1 MMMSPT
7 QNEFNHVV
15 AFEVSKDH
23 LVVHTLP
30 GDRQVRLPNTPT
42 AVRRLLKAELKRN
55 VSERL
60 GALLVVCEAT
70 GRYER
75 HVLAAC
81 VELGLKVHRAHG
93 ARVRFFAKY
102 LGLAKTDPIDA
113 GVLARYGARTP
124 RLRLYEPPSPEEAA
138 LKELKARRD
147 QIQAM
152 LIAETNRLEHAAHPR
167 VRKSLKAQI
176 AGLRKAFAALD
187 AEIATLVR
195 THEAFARKARL
206 MRSVKGVG
214 PVTVATV
221 LADMPE
227 LGRLSKGEA
236 ARLAGLAPINQD
248 SGKTSGRRH
257 IEAGRAG
264 VRRCLY
270 MAALVAM
277 QCNPIIQRFAAGLSA
292 RGKSFSVVITAVMR
306 KLIVILNA
314 ILRTGEPW
322 RGAQTA

>member
-1 MMMSPT
+1 MTMSPT
-7 QNEFNHVV
+7 QNEFKHVV
-15 AFEVSKDH
+15 AFEVAKEG
-23 LVVHTLP
+23 LVAHTLP
-30 GDRQVRLPNTPT
+30 GDRQVRLPNQPK
-42 AVRRLLKAELKRN
+42 AVRRLLKAEMKRN
-55 VSERL
+55 AKERL

-70 GRYER
+70 GGYER

-93 ARVRFFAKY
+93 SRVRYFAKY

-113 GVLARYGARTP
+113 RMLARYGAQSEG
-124 RLRLYEPPSPEEAA
+124 LRLYEPPSPEEAA
-138 LKELKARRD
+138 LKALKARRD
-147 QIQAM
+147 QLQAM
-152 LIAETNRLEHAAHPR
+152 LRAESNRLEHAAHPT
-167 VRKSLKAQI
+167 VLTSLKAQI
-176 AGLRKAFAALD
+176 AGLRRAFAALE

-195 THEAFARKARL
+195 SHEAFARKARL

-236 ARLAGLAPINQD
+236 ARLAGLAPLNQD
-248 SGKTSGRRH
+248 SGKASGRRH

-270 MAALVAM
+270 MAAQVAM
-277 QCNPIIQRFAAGLSA
+277 QCNPIIKKFAAGLTA

-322 RGAQTA
+322 SGAKTA